1 MSVNFANFTAAT
13 SPALTDNVVGYANTL
28 PNGERRTTLAATL
41 ALFQT
46 NSNLSGDVTS
56 VGLVT
61 TLASNVATAGTTG
74 SSTAIPVI
82 TINAKGQTTGITT
95 SPVVAPASTLT
106 GNLGISSFNSGT
118 SANANT
124 YWRGDG
130 TWANITAG
138 GSGTVTSVSIN
149 TNAGVSGSVATAT
162 TTPNITLTLG
172 AITPTSVNAV
182 ILSGTSSPALAV
194 SGSSSISGANS
205 GDQTI
210 TLTGDVTG
218 SGTGSFVTAIAANV
232 IVNAD
237 INTAANIADTKLATI
252 SSASKVSNS
261 ATTASSSN
269 VASAIVARSAA
280 GSFTANIITANV
292 PTVFN
297 VIIYG
302 ATGDGSTNDTT
313 AVQAAITAA
322 AVAGGVVWFPVG
334 TYIIGTA
341 LTISATNGVILR
353 GAGVGSII
361 KSNSQALGEILTITG
376 SNVVVEYLTFDGAYV
391 SGASSGASGL
401 IKTSNAQDVIIQNC
415 LIKNSLRN
423 GVLIYGDSQRVQI
436 LDTKLSNN
444 YCSIRSFSNGAT
456 NKTPT
461 AVSVRN
467 CELLS
472 NWDRSSNDQT
482 GGIKLEASSA
492 VTMESSGH
500 IISDNYIYSV
510 GLLGIELWGGGG
522 VMSYSVISNNRIFGI
537 DSADEFGISLNDCR
551 HVTVI
556 GNSVRLYDGF
566 VGLEAANACK
576 FCIFEGN
583 NVNVFGSNG
592 TTRSSCVACGIF
604 NNSGPAPEHTS
615 VIGNLLCGG
624 DKGVQI
630 QAASNTII
638 SNNQISDFEQTI
650 VTQNASYIDVNHNRL
665 MGDCTAQ
672 ITIYGT
678 NANIAD
684 IDIGYNTFIGNASFR
699 NVFGYNDSS
708 AYTFTNFHFH
718 HNDGKLAT
726 FVGGYDSFTLQ
737 WDAAEL
743 INFIREDNYYVTEAN
758 YASWPYETSTDVP
771 VPPYAPSEQEFSIPI
786 ASKYDIAITS
796 SAVARWY
803 KIFSLDYG
811 TAIDFAVHIQCDFLA
826 TDNTASS
833 QTFWISGTPYGQ
845 GANILKLPDGS
856 YNGGSL
862 SQIIYNNLSNYS
874 IHEVWLKFD
883 ACGAGT
889 VTVGGA
895 DFASSWIIAPTA
907 VTTLPTFATNSYTFN
922 AKVDQSALSSRY
934 MATDM
939 ITVANT
945 GLHILDSNAT
955 HDLIIKPGSNVT
967 ADRTLTL
974 TTGDADRTVTLAGD
988 LTTAGAYA
996 LTLTSTAATNVTLP
1010 TTGTLLA
1017 SGGALGT
1024 PSSGTLTNATGL
1036 PLSTG
1041 VTGNLPVTNLNSGT
1055 SASASTFWR
1064 GDGTWVTP
1072 TAGSGTVTSVAAS
1085 VPSLLSIS
1093 GSPITTSGT
1102 LAITYSGTALPVLNG
1117 GTGVTTSTGTTNVV
1131 LSGSPTITTPV
1142 IAQINDANGNE
1153 TLKLASVGSAI
1164 NEVTIENAPSGSAVH
1179 ITATGGDASVG
1190 LHLAGKG
1197 ASGYVNVQ
1205 DSVDAT
1211 KRIMFNASG
1220 GTTNTRTMLSST
1232 QTVDRTLSL
1241 PDATDTLVGKATT
1254 DTLTNK
1260 TLTSPTMTAPVLGTP
1275 ASGTVTNLTG
1285 TASININ
1292 GTVGATTPS
1301 TIAATTIS
1309 GSGTATIGPGG
1320 VGNGNGIVN
1329 INGGSGAT
1337 GGPYL
1342 ALQANGSNISRL
1354 GSEAGIL
1361 GSGSTTKTIFF
1372 GQSAGLDIYAN
1383 GGLVSTF
1390 TSTGLN
1396 STAIGATT
1404 PAAGSFTTLAAS
1416 GVSTLRQININT
1428 GSASNVFVGYTN
1440 NGTSRWMTSIGGTES
1455 GSNTGSDFR
1464 FDNYNDAGAQIS
1476 TAVSITRSTGVLN
1489 ALNGLA
1495 VTGTLSTTGT
1505 ITGNIDNGYVL
1516 LNRSSTSYYVGVN
1529 YRTASAEKW
1538 FTGLREN
1545 LTSNNYIIF
1554 NPVTGHDVLTLNTT
1568 TDAATFYGAL
1578 SKGSG
1583 SFRIEHPLPSKS
1595 ATHQLVHSFIEGPKC
1610 DLIYRGKI
1618 NLVDGKASVN
1628 IDTVA
1633 TMTEGTFEVL
1643 CGDVQCFTS
1652 NESGWGAIRGKV
1664 TGNILTIEAQD
1675 AASTDNVSWMVIGE
1689 RKDKHIMDTD
1699 WTDDN
1704 GRPIVEPLKP
1714 AEPALES
1721 K

>member
-13 SPALTDNVVGYANTL
+13 SPALSDNVVGYANTL

-74 SSTAIPVI
+74 GSTAIPVI

-138 GSGTVTSVSIN
+138 GSGTVTSVSVATAN
-149 TNAGVSGSVATAT
+149 GVSGSVATAT

-194 SGSSSISGANS
+194 SGTSSISGANS

-218 SGTGSFVTAIAANV
+218 SGTGSFATAIAANV

-252 SSASKVSNS
+252 STASKVSNS
-261 ATTASSSN
+261 ATTATSSN

-353 GAGVGSII
+353 GAGVGSIL

-376 SNVVVEYLTFDGAYV
+376 SNVLVECLTFDGAYV
-391 SGASSGASGL
+391 SGASSGTSGL

-461 AVSVRN
+461 AISVRN

-472 NWDRSSNDQT
+472 NWDRSGNDQT

-500 IISDNYIYSV
+500 VISDNYVYSV

-556 GNSVRLYDGF
+556 GNSIRLYDGF

-650 VTQNASYIDVNHNRL
+650 ITQNASYIDVNHNRF

-672 ITIYGT
+672 VTIYGT

-758 YASWPYETSTDVP
+758 YASWPYDTSTDVP

-786 ASKYDIAITS
+786 ASKFDIAITS

-826 TDNTASS
+826 SDNTASS

-862 SQIIYNNLSNYS
+862 SQIIYNNLSDYS

-895 DFASSWIIAPTA
+895 DFASSWIITPTA

-934 MATDM
+934 IATDM

-955 HDLIIKPGSNVT
+955 HDLIIKPGSNIT

-988 LTTAGAYA
+988 LTTAGAYS

-1102 LAITYSGTALPVLNG
+1102 LAITYSGTALPVANG
-1117 GTGVTTSTGTTNVV
+1117 GTGITSLGSGIATFLGTPSSANLASAVTDETG
-1131 LSGSPTITTPV
+1131 SGS
-1142 IAQINDANGNE
+1142 
-1153 TLKLASVGSAI
+1153 
-1164 NEVTIENAPSGSAVH
+1164 
-1179 ITATGGDASVG
+1179 
-1190 LHLAGKG
+1190 
-1197 ASGYVNVQ
+1197 
-1205 DSVDAT
+1205 
-1211 KRIMFNASG
+1211 
-1220 GTTNTRTMLSST
+1220 
-1232 QTVDRTLSL
+1232 
-1241 PDATDTLVGKATT
+1241 LVFA
-1254 DTLTNK
+1254 
-1260 TLTSPTMTAPVLGTP
+1260 TSPTLVTPNIGVATGTSLAAALNGTLGATTPSSVAATTGTFSSTLGVTGVATLGNGAILGTP

-1301 TIAATTIS
+1301 TVAATTVTSSGNMSVTGNGGFYNS
-1309 GSGTATIGPGG
+1309 GSIPIGFSSDSAAS
-1320 VGNGNGIVN
+1320 GN
-1329 INGGSGAT
+1329 T
-1337 GGPYL
+1337 
-1342 ALQANGSNISRL
+1342 
-1354 GSEAGIL
+1354 
-1361 GSGSTTKTIFF
+1361 F
-1372 GQSAGLDIYAN
+1372 LDIYRVLNVRNTNASYATL
-1383 GGLVSTF
+1383 GTWSA
-1390 TSTGLN
+1390 TGLSITGTLSATGDIN
-1396 STAIGATT
+1396 MTGASSPQLSFNRAGSPVYIGSD
-1404 PAAGSFTTLAAS
+1404 AAGEIFFYSSGTKARITTA
-1416 GVSTLRQININT
+1416 
-1428 GSASNVFVGYTN
+1428 
-1440 NGTSRWMTSIGGTES
+1440 
-1455 GSNTGSDFR
+1455 
-1464 FDNYNDAGAQIS
+1464 
-1476 TAVSITRSTGVLN
+1476 
-1489 ALNGLA
+1489 GLA
-1495 VTGTLSTTGT
+1495 VTGTLSCTTNAELATSGGGNFVKIGSTTAIGSGT
-1505 ITGNIDNGYVL
+1505 GLLEITFNNAYYGQRLKTSNSGGGNVLQILKSTGAEVGLISHNDTVTVYGGTSDYRLKNITGAVTDSGTFIDALKPKVGTWKSDGSKFVGFIAHEFAEVSP
-1516 LNRSSTSYYVGVN
+1516 SSVQGEKDAVDAEGNPKYQGMQAS
-1529 YRTASAEKW
+1529 SAEV
-1538 FTGLREN
+1538 
-1545 LTSNNYIIF
+1545 I
-1554 NPVTGHDVLTLNTT
+1554 
-1568 TDAATFYGAL
+1568 A
-1578 SKGSG
+1578 
-1583 SFRIEHPLPSKS
+1583 
-1595 ATHQLVHSFIEGPKC
+1595 
-1610 DLIYRGKI
+1610 
-1618 NLVDGKASVN
+1618 NLVAELQS
-1628 IDTVA
+1628 
-1633 TMTEGTFEVL
+1633 L
-1643 CGDVQCFTS
+1643 
-1652 NESGWGAIRGKV
+1652 
-1664 TGNILTIEAQD
+1664 
-1675 AASTDNVSWMVIGE
+1675 
-1689 RKDKHIMDTD
+1689 RK
-1699 WTDDN
+1699 
-1704 GRPIVEPLKP
+1704 RL
-1714 AEPALES
+1714 AALES

>member
-1 MSVNFANFTAAT
+1 
-13 SPALTDNVVGYANTL
+13 
-28 PNGERRTTLAATL
+28 
-41 ALFQT
+41 
-46 NSNLSGDVTS
+46 
-56 VGLVT
+56 
-61 TLASNVATAGTTG
+61 
-74 SSTAIPVI
+74 
-82 TINAKGQTTGITT
+82 
-95 SPVVAPASTLT
+95 VAPASTLT

-138 GSGTVTSVSIN
+138 SGTVTSVSATAPVVSSGGTAPNISMAAASASANGYLSSTDWTTFNNKGTGSGTVTSVSIN
-149 TNAGVSGSVATAT
+149 TNAGVSGTVATAT
-162 TTPNITLTLG
+162 STPNITLTLG

-194 SGSSSISGANS
+194 SGTSSISGANS

-252 SSASKVSNS
+252 STASKVSNS
-261 ATTASSSN
+261 ATTATSSN

-353 GAGVGSII
+353 GAGVGSIL

-391 SGASSGASGL
+391 SGASSGTSGL

-423 GVLIYGDSQRVQI
+423 GVQIYGDSQRVQI

-444 YCSIRSFSNGAT
+444 YCSIRSFSDGAA

-461 AVSVRN
+461 AISVRN

-472 NWDRSSNDQT
+472 NWDRSGNDQT

-500 IISDNYIYSV
+500 VISDNYIYSV
-510 GLLGIELWGGGG
+510 GLLSIELWGGGG
-522 VMSYSVISNNRIFGI
+522 VMSYSVISNNTIFGI
-537 DSADEFGISLNDCR
+537 DSADDYGISLNDCR

-556 GNSVRLYDGF
+556 GNSVRLYNGF
-566 VGLEAANACK
+566 VGIEAANACK
-576 FCIFEGN
+576 FCLIEGN

-592 TTRSSCVACGIF
+592 TTRSSCVGCGIF
-604 NNSGPAPEHTS
+604 NSSGPAPEHTS

-624 DKGVQI
+624 AKGVHI
-630 QAASNTII
+630 QLSSNTII
-638 SNNQISDFEQTI
+638 SNNQISDFDQSI
-650 VTQNASYIDVNHNRL
+650 LTQNGSYIDINHNRL

-743 INFIREDNYYVTEAN
+743 INFIREDNYYVTAAN
-758 YASWPYETSTDVP
+758 YASWPYDASTDVP
-771 VPPYAPSEQEFSIPI
+771 VPPFAPSEQEFSIPI
-786 ASKYDIAITS
+786 ANKFDIAVGS

-803 KIFSLDYG
+803 KIFSLDNG
-811 TAIDFAVHIQCDFLA
+811 VPIDLAVHIQCNFLA

-845 GANILKLPDGS
+845 GTNILKLPDGS
-856 YNGGSL
+856 YQGGSL
-862 SQIIYNNLSNYS
+862 SQIIYNNPSDNS
-874 IHEVWLKFD
+874 VHEIWLKFD

-907 VTTLPTFATNSYTFN
+907 VTTLPTFASNSYTFN

-934 MATDM
+934 IATDM

-1072 TAGSGTVTSVAAS
+1072 TAGSGTVTSVAAT

-1102 LAITYSGTALPVLNG
+1102 LAITYSGTALPVANG

-1153 TLKLASVGSAI
+1153 TLKLASIASAV
-1164 NEVTIENAPSGSAVH
+1164 NEVTIENAATGNAVH
-1179 ITATGGDASVG
+1179 ISATGGDASVG

-1205 DSVDAT
+1205 DSTDAT
-1211 KRIMFNASG
+1211 KRIMFNAAG

-1232 QTVDRTLSL
+1232 QTVDRILSL

-1301 TIAATTIS
+1301 TIAGTTGTFS
-1309 GSGTATIGPGG
+1309 GAFGIGGAVTSTPLTVKGAAVTYGLRRVVDVYDTTSMAAG
-1320 VGNGNGIVN
+1320 VGGGI
-1329 INGGSGAT
+1329 G
-1337 GGPYL
+1337 
-1342 ALQANGSNISRL
+1342 
-1354 GSEAGIL
+1354 
-1361 GSGSTTKTIFF
+1361 FF
-1372 GQSAGLDIYAN
+1372 GQHTVGGGSAEYGTIAGVKENATAADYKGNLVFAVGTMPN
-1383 GGLVSTF
+1383 GVTLEVGRF

-1404 PAAGSFTTLAAS
+1404 P
-1416 GVSTLRQININT
+1416 
-1428 GSASNVFVGYTN
+1428 
-1440 NGTSRWMTSIGGTES
+1440 
-1455 GSNTGSDFR
+1455 
-1464 FDNYNDAGAQIS
+1464 
-1476 TAVSITRSTGVLN
+1476 STGAFSTV
-1489 ALNGLA
+1489 
-1495 VTGTLSTTGT
+1495 STTGT
-1505 ITGNIDNGYVL
+1505 ANLNGGISIITANNVANKIYSL
-1516 LNRSSTSYYVGVN
+1516 Q
-1529 YRTASAEKW
+1529 TANSEWGMGQLA
-1538 FTGLREN
+1538 
-1545 LTSNNYIIF
+1545 SNNTLFITNQTGSQALGYAPQSIQISSSGA
-1554 NPVTGHDVLTLNTT
+1554 VTVPSLVVT
-1568 TDAATFYGAL
+1568 GAL

-1628 IDTVA
+1628 IDKDS

-1643 CGDVQCFTS
+1643 CANVQCFTS

-1664 TGNILTIEAQD
+1664 IGNLLTIEAQD

-1689 RKDKHIMDTD
+1689 RKDPHIMDTD
-1699 WTDDN
+1699 WTDKN

>member
-13 SPALTDNVVGYANTL
+13 SPALSDNVVGYANTL

-74 SSTAIPVI
+74 GSTAIPVI

-138 GSGTVTSVSIN
+138 GSGTVTSVTIN

-194 SGSSSISGANS
+194 SGTSSISGANS

-218 SGTGSFVTAIAANV
+218 SGTTSFATAIAANV

-252 SSASKVSNS
+252 STASKVSNS
-261 ATTASSSN
+261 ATTATSSN

-353 GAGVGSII
+353 GAGVGSIL
-361 KSNSQALGEILTITG
+361 KSNSQALGEILTISG
-376 SNVVVEYLTFDGAYV
+376 SNVLVECLTFDGAYV
-391 SGASSGASGL
+391 SGASSGTSGL

-423 GVLIYGDSQRVQI
+423 GIQIYGDSQRVQI

-461 AVSVRN
+461 AISVRN

-482 GGIKLEASSA
+482 GGIKLEASSV

-500 IISDNYIYSV
+500 VISDNYIYSV

-537 DSADEFGISLNDCR
+537 DGADEFGISLNDCR

-556 GNSVRLYDGF
+556 GNSIRLYDGF

-576 FCIFEGN
+576 YCIFEGN
-583 NVNVFGSNG
+583 NVNVFASNG

-650 VTQNASYIDVNHNRL
+650 VTQNASYIDVNHNRF

-672 ITIYGT
+672 VTIYGT

-743 INFIREDNYYVTEAN
+743 INFIREDNYYVTAAN
-758 YASWPYETSTDVP
+758 YASWPYDTSTDVP

-786 ASKYDIAITS
+786 ASKFDIAITS

-826 TDNTASS
+826 SDNTASS

-862 SQIIYNNLSNYS
+862 SQIIYNNLSDYS

-895 DFASSWIIAPTA
+895 DFASSWIITPTA

-934 MATDM
+934 IATDI
-939 ITVANT
+939 ITVGNT

-955 HDLIIKPGSNVT
+955 HDLIIKPGSNIT

-1064 GDGTWVTP
+1064 GDGAWATP
-1072 TAGSGTVTSVAAS
+1072 TAGTGTVTSVAAT
-1085 VPSLLSIS
+1085 VPSLLSVS

-1102 LAITYSGTALPVLNG
+1102 LAITYSGTALPVANG
-1117 GTGVTTSTGTTNVV
+1117 GTGVTTSTGTSNVV

-1153 TLKLASVGSAI
+1153 TLKLASIASAV
-1164 NEVTIENAPSGSAVH
+1164 NEVTIENAATGNAVH
-1179 ITATGGDASVG
+1179 ISATGGDASVG

-1220 GTTNTRTMLSST
+1220 GTTATRTMLSST

-1241 PDATDTLVGKATT
+1241 PDATDTLVGVAATQ
-1254 DTLTNK
+1254 TLTNK
-1260 TLTSPTMTAPVLGTP
+1260 TLTSPTLTAPILGTP

-1301 TIAATTIS
+1301 TVAGTTGIFSSYLGVGTSLGSAGFLRFNDATVAGYFGFFS
-1309 GSGTATIGPGG
+1309 GGALYSGTTTNHPTAFLINNLE
-1320 VGNGNGIVN
+1320 VG
-1329 INGGSGAT
+1329 
-1337 GGPYL
+1337 
-1342 ALQANGSNISRL
+1342 RL
-1354 GSEAGIL
+1354 
-1361 GSGSTTKTIFF
+1361 
-1372 GQSAGLDIYAN
+1372 
-1383 GGLVSTF
+1383 

-1404 PAAGSFTTLAAS
+1404 PSTGAFTTLSATGTFSNTNTITVSGTSATGATSINLNASDYSSGPSYTSSILSQQGNSATGTTVGLSNAGLGSLYFQNVSNALIWTNS
-1416 GVSTLRQININT
+1416 GVNMVFGTASAERMRINAT
-1428 GSASNVFVGYTN
+1428 
-1440 NGTSRWMTSIGGTES
+1440 
-1455 GSNTGSDFR
+1455 
-1464 FDNYNDAGAQIS
+1464 
-1476 TAVSITRSTGVLN
+1476 
-1489 ALNGLA
+1489 GLA
-1495 VTGTLSTTGT
+1495 VTGALSCT
-1505 ITGNIDNGYVL
+1505 
-1516 LNRSSTSYYVGVN
+1516 
-1529 YRTASAEKW
+1529 
-1538 FTGLREN
+1538 
-1545 LTSNNYIIF
+1545 
-1554 NPVTGHDVLTLNTT
+1554 
-1568 TDAATFYGAL
+1568 GAL

-1618 NLVDGKASVN
+1618 DLVDGKASVN
-1628 IDTVA
+1628 IDA
-1633 TMTEGTFEVL
+1633 DSTMTEGTFEAL
-1643 CGDVQCFTS
+1643 CATVQCFTS

-1664 TGNILTIEAQD
+1664 VGNILTIEAQD
-1675 AASTDNVSWMVIGE
+1675 SASTDNVSWMVIGE
-1689 RKDKHIMDTD
+1689 RKDPHIMDTD
-1699 WTDDN
+1699 WTDKN

>member
-74 SSTAIPVI
+74 GSTAIPVI

-138 GSGTVTSVSIN
+138 SGTVTSVSATAPVVSSGGTAPNISMAAASASANGYLSSTDWTTFNNKGSGSGTVTSVSVATAN
-149 TNAGVSGSVATAT
+149 GVSGSVATAT

-194 SGSSSISGANS
+194 SGTSSISGANS

-218 SGTGSFVTAIAANV
+218 SGTGSFATAIAANV

-252 SSASKVSNS
+252 STASKVSNS
-261 ATTASSSN
+261 ATTATSSN

-353 GAGVGSII
+353 GAGVGSIL
-361 KSNSQALGEILTITG
+361 KSNSQALGEILTISG
-376 SNVVVEYLTFDGAYV
+376 FNVVVEYLTFDGAYV
-391 SGASSGASGL
+391 SGASSGTSGL

-423 GVLIYGDSQRVQI
+423 GIQIYGDSQRVQI

-461 AVSVRN
+461 AISVRN

-482 GGIKLEASSA
+482 GGIKLEASSV

-500 IISDNYIYSV
+500 VISDNYIYSV

-537 DSADEFGISLNDCR
+537 DGADEFGISLNDCQ

-556 GNSVRLYDGF
+556 GNSIRLYDGF

-576 FCIFEGN
+576 YCIFEGN

-650 VTQNASYIDVNHNRL
+650 VTQNASYIDVNHNRF

-672 ITIYGT
+672 VTIYGT

-758 YASWPYETSTDVP
+758 YASWPYDTSTDVP

-786 ASKYDIAITS
+786 ASKFNIAISS

-907 VTTLPTFATNSYTFN
+907 VTSLPTFATNSYTFN

-934 MATDM
+934 IATDM

-955 HDLIIKPGSNVT
+955 HDLIIKPGSNIT

-1072 TAGSGTVTSVAAS
+1072 TAGTGTVTSVAAT

-1102 LAITYSGTALPVLNG
+1102 LAITYSGTALPVANG
-1117 GTGVTTSTGTTNVV
+1117 GTGVASSTGTTNVV

-1153 TLKLASVGSAI
+1153 TLKLASIASAV
-1164 NEVTIENAPSGSAVH
+1164 NEVTIENAATGNAVH
-1179 ITATGGDASVG
+1179 ISATGGDASVG

-1260 TLTSPTMTAPVLGTP
+1260 TLTSPTLTAPILGTP
-1275 ASGTVTNLTG
+1275 ASGNLASCTG
-1285 TASININ
+1285 YVGTSALV
-1292 GTVGATTPS
+1292 TVGALNSGSITTGFGAIDVGADAIS
-1301 TIAATTIS
+1301 GGAISGTTGTFSGAVGIGGVAAGSDAKLQVQGGNATT
-1309 GSGTATIGPGG
+1309 
-1320 VGNGNGIVN
+1320 GI
-1329 INGGSGAT
+1329 
-1337 GGPYL
+1337 
-1342 ALQANGSNISRL
+1342 ISRL
-1354 GSEAGIL
+1354 TAASSGANAKIHYTDGFTYNWTAG
-1361 GSGSTTKTIFF
+1361 TTNDAFTISRGEF
-1372 GQSAGLDIYAN
+1372 QVTAGTIV
-1383 GGLVSTF
+1383 GTF

-1404 PAAGSFTTLAAS
+1404 PSTGAFTTLNSTSGLNVAGSPVNGTTGINLES
-1416 GVSTLRQININT
+1416 GVASSAYLFRTYNRTSAGYAPVNHYASTWT
-1428 GSASNVFVGYTN
+1428 FSDDGG
-1440 NGTSRWMTSIGGTES
+1440 GTSRVVMS
-1455 GSNTGSDFR
+1455 
-1464 FDNYNDAGAQIS
+1464 S
-1476 TAVSITRSTGVLN
+1476 T
-1489 ALNGLA
+1489 GLA
-1495 VTGTLSTTGT
+1495 VTGAVSATNVVKST
-1505 ITGNIDNGYVL
+1505 VA
-1516 LNRSSTSYYVGVN
+1516 SSTAWQFAGQAGSGTPTALAASATYQLANGSGLLMVHNDGTGSLGVFICWAGNVTKIAGPAEMVSGTPAASQIGVSWSGSYY
-1529 YRTASAEKW
+1529 
-1538 FTGLREN
+1538 
-1545 LTSNNYIIF
+1545 IITNGF
-1554 NPVTGHDVLTLNTT
+1554 TT
-1568 TDAATFYGAL
+1568 T
-1578 SKGSG
+1578 
-1583 SFRIEHPLPSKS
+1583 
-1595 ATHQLVHSFIEGPKC
+1595 Q
-1610 DLIYRGKI
+1610 
-1618 NLVDGKASVN
+1618 NLY
-1628 IDTVA
+1628 
-1633 TMTEGTFEVL
+1633 
-1643 CGDVQCFTS
+1643 FT
-1652 NESGWGAIRGKV
+1652 
-1664 TGNILTIEAQD
+1664 TILT
-1675 AASTDNVSWMVIGE
+1675 
-1689 RKDKHIMDTD
+1689 
-1699 WTDDN
+1699 
-1704 GRPIVEPLKP
+1704 RPTN
-1714 AEPALES
+1714 
-1721 K
+1721 